1 MKKISTDEIMD
12 FDELEYL
19 TEEKYENFLKRVNY
33 DAKAVVGEN
42 NEDISLNPKEF
53 FLRQFNK
60 ICEASSDNKM
70 TGCCLNFSSC
80 LLTKYH
86 GMLLTCKDW
95 IVDKNGKLHKGI
107 HVAFVYPNANGE
119 FFVCDPAL
127 AKIYKDDNY
136 FGIPLKEY
144 SFNEE
149 EQIGGQVY
157 RLLPNL
163 RRDTIG
169 YTEDGK
175 EIKFFQFL
183 LGSGLTKTKM
193 SDINDED
200 INDFK
205 KALKINETYKQ

>member
-1 MKKISTDEIMD
+1 MEKISTDEIIG

-33 DAKAVVGEN
+33 DPIAVGKEN
-42 NEDISLNPKEF
+42 NKDIRLNPKKF
-53 FLRQFNK
+53 FLRQFDK

-86 GMLLTCKDW
+86 GMLLTCKD
-95 IVDKNGKLHKGI
+95 GEKGI
-107 HVAFVYPNANGE
+107 HVAFVYPNQNGE
-119 FFVCDPAL
+119 FFICDPAL
-127 AKIYKDDNY
+127 AKINKDDNY

-144 SFNEE
+144 SFKEE
-149 EQIGGQVY
+149 EQKGGQEY

-169 YTEDGK
+169 YNKDGK

-193 SDINDED
+193 SDIDDEE
-200 INDFK
+200 INYFK
-205 KALKINETYKQ
+205 EALKINETYKQ